1 MTLRKVGKRRKGGQ
15 EGLGDWEK
23 KWRVQRTKGVKE
35 VYEVKAQVSCETL
48 TPEGS
53 GGEEIVSEWKS
64 EGFNVRGEQ
73 F

>member
-1 MTLRKVGKRRKGGQ
+1 M
-15 EGLGDWEK
+15 
-23 KWRVQRTKGVKE
+23 QRTKGVKE
-35 VYEVKAQVSCETL
+35 VYEVKEQVSCETL

-73 F
+73 FWATVKFKMWCFGCRWLKWNGEGN

>member
-1 MTLRKVGKRRKGGQ
+1 M
-15 EGLGDWEK
+15 
-23 KWRVQRTKGVKE
+23 QRTKGVKE
-35 VYEVKAQVSCETL
+35 VYEVKEQVSCETL